1 MKNVFHL
8 SQKLFPFLRYLNF
21 CSDFFDHVGKGLSKK
36 AEVTFK
42 ICEVMEWTTNNCNTQ
57 IAKYL
62 KK

>member
-1 MKNVFHL
+1 MKNAL
-8 SQKLFPFLRYLNF
+8 YLCQKLFPSLRHLNF
-21 CSDFFDHVGKGLSKK
+21 WSEFFDHVGKELGKK

-42 ICEVMEWTTNNCNTQ
+42 MYGVIEWATNNCNTQ